1 MDILGNVFL
10 WICYASLG
18 ASLVAILLVAIKKG
32 VRQAISWRMHH
43 LLWFIVLA
51 RLMIP
56 VLPES
61 SFSLFTWISWASN
74 GLASNGISVVQPLS
88 ASTAPEVIQTE
99 PRGVPANTGLAVQ
112 GENGGGMQV
121 EAAEDNK
128 MGTAS
133 THAAYIQIL
142 AVVWLI
148 GVVILLARLF
158 IYLYNMHTKER
169 FLMRVT
175 DERVTTIMN
184 ACRERFGVKRE
195 MPVYTGTLAK
205 GPLISGIFSPWVY
218 CPRDVY
224 QSLSDAELYH
234 VFAHELAH
242 HKRKDLLW
250 SFLGS
255 LALAIHWMNPLVWV
269 WIRKMKA
276 DMELACDEYVLE
288 ILGEKESIP
297 YGMTLL
303 SFARQISEKR
313 PMPYPLYFHHSHH
326 SNQMKR
332 RIQMISTFKKG
343 SAKLSAVAIACGLVI
358 SAVTLTN
365 AAEPSTLQMPV
376 KQEDKM
382 RPLFGET
389 PVKGTNRLEKAEKL
403 AGFTFKV
410 PSYLPPE
417 VTYQNSIIYR
427 SEESEP
433 SDNSVLHFFQ
443 SPDTRLKIETS
454 TVERTRESLQV
465 RSEDGSTISTLSA
478 EEDLSANGKTVKVI
492 IRKTTSG
499 EGSIDQEVLYFWSDE
514 GLYYSIE
521 VDGHLENEEIVKIIG
536 SFQSPNEELRKRYVN
551 YNFMNSDI
559 LDLEDLEYFSEI
571 IGFAPVFPLDLP
583 SGYKATDAFVSK
595 KLNFSYPENEEDKHK
610 RTIHITFENPE
621 KPKTIVLFA
630 QIKDKSIVENMRK
643 TKKVPFE
650 RIDGV
655 KFEVPVTPLIISG
668 QEVFRTAPYK
678 IDDTMSTPKEKFNHT
693 YFWLKEDVCY
703 KVTFKEVEEE
713 VQQQVVA
720 ALVKEKAIEMHF

>member
-10 WICYASLG
+10 WMCYISLG
-18 ASLVAILLVAIKKG
+18 ASLVAILLVAMKKG
-32 VRQAISWRMHH
+32 VHKAISWRMHH

-61 SFSLFTWISWASN
+61 SFSLFTWISWAST
-74 GLASNGISVVQPLS
+74 SMSVEQPLS
-88 ASTAPEVIQTE
+88 FSAEPLLQTTTQSPAVISDLSHGSEHNENTPIQTE
-99 PRGVPANTGLAVQ
+99 VVKDEGITERSSSHP
-112 GENGGGMQV
+112 
-121 EAAEDNK
+121 
-128 MGTAS
+128 
-133 THAAYIQIL
+133 AYIQIM
-142 AVVWLI
+142 AVLWLI

-184 ACRERFGVKRE
+184 ACREKFGVKRQ

-205 GPLISGIFSPWVY
+205 GPLISGILSPWVY

-250 SFLGS
+250 SFIGS
-255 LALAIHWMNPLVWV
+255 LALAIHWMNPLVWL

-288 ILGEKESIP
+288 ILGEKEAIP

-313 PMPYPLYFHHSHH
+313 PMSYPLYFHHSHH
-326 SNQMKR
+326 INQMKR

-343 SAKLSAVAIACGLVI
+343 SARLSAVAIACGLVI

-365 AAEPSTLQMPV
+365 AAEPSTLRMPV
-376 KQEDKM
+376 KQDEKL
-382 RPLFGET
+382 RPLFEET
-389 PVKGTNRLEKAEKL
+389 AVKETNRLEKAEKL
-403 AGFTFKV
+403 AGFPFKV

-417 VTYQNSIIYR
+417 FTYQNSLIYHLG
-427 SEESEP
+427 ESEP
-433 SDNSVLHFFQ
+433 SDNGVFHYFKG
-443 SPDTRLKIETS
+443 PDTSFKIVTS
-454 TVERTRESLQV
+454 TIERTENSLHV
-465 RSEDGSTISTLSA
+465 KSEDGSILSTLSA

-492 IRKTTSG
+492 KRKTTYDKDSVG
-499 EGSIDQEVLYFWSDE
+499 QDLLYFWSDE

-521 VDGHLENEEIVKIIG
+521 GDSSFENEEIVKVIE
-536 SFQSPNEELRKRYVN
+536 SFQAPNEELRKRYVN
-551 YNFMNSDI
+551 YDILNYNI
-559 LDLEDLEYFSEI
+559 LDLEDVEYFSGI
-571 IGFAPVFPLDLP
+571 IGFAPAFPLELP
-583 SGYKATDAFVSK
+583 GGYKATDAYVNK
-595 KLNFSYPENEEDKHK
+595 KLNFSYPENEEDKQK
-610 RTIHITFENPE
+610 RTIHLTFENPE

-643 TKKVPFE
+643 TKKIPFE

-655 KFEVPVTPLIISG
+655 KFEVPVTSLNIGG
-668 QEVFRTAPYK
+668 QEVFRTVPYK
-678 IDDTMSTPKEKFNHT
+678 IDDTLSSPTDKYNHT
-693 YFWLKEDVCY
+693 YFWLKGDICY

-713 VQQQVVA
+713 AQQQMVA
-720 ALVKEKAIEMHF
+720 ALVKEKAIDLKK

>member
-1 MDILGNVFL
+1 MELLCQVFL
-10 WICYASLG
+10 WMCYASLG

-51 RLMIP
+51 RLLIP

-74 GLASNGISVVQPLS
+74 GISVTQPLFTS
-88 ASTAPEVIQTE
+88 IEPEVTQTG
-99 PRGVPANTGLAVQ
+99 PRVIPANIDLVEQ
-112 GENGGGMQV
+112 GENDGVMQV
-121 EAAEDNK
+121 EAVEDDK
-128 MGTAS
+128 MGAAS

-158 IYLYNMHTKER
+158 AYLYNMHTKER

-184 ACRERFGVKRE
+184 ACRVRFGVKRQI
-195 MPVYTGTLAK
+195 PVYTGTLAK

-218 CPRDVY
+218 CPREVY

-250 SFLGS
+250 SFIGS
-255 LALAIHWMNPLVWV
+255 IALAIHWMNPLVWV

-288 ILGEKESIP
+288 ILGEKEAIP

-326 SNQMKR
+326 IDQMKR

-343 SAKLSAVAIACGLVI
+343 SAKLSAVAIVCGLVI

-376 KQEDKM
+376 KQDEKM
-382 RPLFGET
+382 RPLFGGT

-403 AGFTFKV
+403 AGFPFKV
-410 PSYLPPE
+410 PSYLPRE
-417 VTYQNSIIYR
+417 VTYQNTNIYR
-427 SEESEP
+427 FEESEP
-433 SDNSVLHFFQ
+433 SDNGVVHYFRG
-443 SPDTRLKIETS
+443 PDARLLKIETS
-454 TVERTRESLQV
+454 TVERTQESLQV
-465 RSEDGSTISTLSA
+465 RSEDGSIISTLSA

-492 IRKTTSG
+492 KRKTTSG
-499 EGSIDQEVLYFWSDE
+499 DGSVDQDLLYFWSEE
-514 GLYYSIE
+514 GLYYFIE
-521 VDGHLENEEIVKIIG
+521 GYGLLENEEIVKIIE
-536 SFQSPNEELRKRYVN
+536 SFQAPNEELRKRYVN
-551 YNFMNSDI
+551 YDLLNNDI
-559 LDLEDLEYFSEI
+559 LDLEDLEYFSKM
-571 IGFAPVFPLDLP
+571 IGFAPVFPLNLP
-583 SGYKATDAFVSK
+583 SGYKATEAYVNK

-610 RTIHITFENPE
+610 RTIHIMFKNPD

-643 TKKVPFE
+643 TKKIPFE

-655 KFEVPVTPLIISG
+655 KFEVPVTTLNISG
-668 QEVFRTAPYK
+668 QEVFRTEPYK
-678 IDDTMSTPKEKFNHT
+678 IDDTLSSPTEKDNHT

-703 KVTFKEVEEE
+703 KVTFKEVEAE
-713 VQQQVVA
+713 VQQQLVA
-720 ALVKEKAIEMHF
+720 ALVKEKPIDLKK

>member
-1 MDILGNVFL
+1 MDILGNIFL
-10 WICYASLG
+10 WMCYASLE

-61 SFSLFTWISWASN
+61 SFSLFTWIS
-74 GLASNGISVVQPLS
+74 LASNGISVTPPLS
-88 ASTAPEVIQTE
+88 SSIEPEGTQTE
-99 PRGVPANTGLAVQ
+99 PRDIPANTDLAVE
-112 GENGGGMQV
+112 GENGGVMQV
-121 EAAEDNK
+121 EAVEDDK
-128 MGTAS
+128 MSAAS
-133 THAAYIQIL
+133 THGAYIQIL

-158 IYLYNMHTKER
+158 AYLYNMHTKER

-175 DERVTTIMN
+175 DERVLTIMN
-184 ACRERFGVKRE
+184 ACREKFGVKRQ

-234 VFAHELAH
+234 VFAHEIAH

-255 LALAIHWMNPLVWV
+255 IALAIHWMNPLVWV

-288 ILGEKESIP
+288 ILGEKEAIP

-326 SNQMKR
+326 LDQMKR

-365 AAEPSTLQMPV
+365 AAEPSTLQMPA
-376 KQEDKM
+376 KQDEKM
-382 RPLFGET
+382 RPLFGGS
-389 PVKGTNRLEKAEKL
+389 PVKGTNRLEKSEKL
-403 AGFTFKV
+403 AGFPFKV
-410 PSYLPPE
+410 PSYLPRE
-417 VTYQNSIIYR
+417 VTYQNSNIYH

-433 SDNSVLHFFQ
+433 SENSVFHFFR
-443 SPDTRLKIETS
+443 SPDARLLKIETS
-454 TVERTRESLQV
+454 TVERTQESLQV
-465 RSEDGSTISTLSA
+465 RSEDGSIISTLSA

-492 IRKTTSG
+492 KRKTTSG
-499 EGSIDQEVLYFWSDE
+499 DGSVHQDLLYFWSDE
-514 GLYYSIE
+514 GLYYFIE
-521 VDGHLENEEIVKIIG
+521 GYGLLENEEIVKIIE
-536 SFQSPNEELRKRYVN
+536 SFQAPNEELRKRYVN
-551 YNFMNSDI
+551 YDLVYNNNSINDF
-559 LDLEDLEYFSEI
+559 EDLEYFSEM
-571 IGFAPVFPLDLP
+571 IGFAPVFPLELP
-583 SGYKATDAFVSK
+583 SGYKATESYVSK
-595 KLNFSYPENEEDKHK
+595 KLNLSYPENEEDKRK

-621 KPKTIVLFA
+621 KANTIVLFA

-643 TKKVPFE
+643 TKKTPFE

-655 KFEVPVTPLIISG
+655 KFEVPVTSLNING

-678 IDDTMSTPKEKFNHT
+678 IDDTLSSPTEKDNHT

-703 KVTFKEVEEE
+703 KVTFKEVEAE
-713 VQQQVVA
+713 VQQQLVA
-720 ALVKEKAIEMHF
+720 ALVKEKPIDLKK

>member
-10 WICYASLG
+10 WMCYTSLG
-18 ASLVAILLVAIKKG
+18 ASLVAILLVAMKKG

-61 SFSLFTWISWASN
+61 SFSLFTWISWAST
-74 GLASNGISVVQPLS
+74 SMSVEQPLS
-88 ASTAPEVIQTE
+88 FSVEPLLQTNTQSPAVIPDVSHGSEHNENTPIQTE
-99 PRGVPANTGLAVQ
+99 AVKA
-112 GENGGGMQV
+112 EGM
-121 EAAEDNK
+121 
-128 MGTAS
+128 TAVS
-133 THAAYIQIL
+133 SHPAYIQIMS
-142 AVVWLI
+142 VVWLI

-158 IYLYNMHTKER
+158 TYLYNMHTKER

-184 ACRERFGVKRE
+184 ACREKFGVKRQ

-250 SFLGS
+250 SLLGS

-288 ILGEKESIP
+288 ILGEKEAIS

-326 SNQMKR
+326 IDQMKR

-343 SAKLSAVAIACGLVI
+343 SAKLSALAIVCGLVI
-358 SAVTLTN
+358 SAITLTN
-365 AAEPSTLQMPV
+365 AAEPSTLQIPV
-376 KQEDKM
+376 KQDEKM
-382 RPLFGET
+382 RPLFGGT

-403 AGFTFKV
+403 AGFPFKV
-410 PSYLPPE
+410 PSYLPRE
-417 VTYQNSIIYR
+417 VTYQSSNIYH

-433 SDNSVLHFFQ
+433 SNNGVFHFFRGPGT
-443 SPDTRLKIETS
+443 SFKIVTS
-454 TVERTRESLQV
+454 TVERTQGSLHV
-465 RSEDGSTISTLSA
+465 KSEDGSIISTLSA

-492 IRKTTSG
+492 KRKTPSDD
-499 EGSIDQEVLYFWSDE
+499 GSVDQDSLYFWKDE
-514 GLYYSIE
+514 GLYNSIE
-521 VDGHLENEEIVKIIG
+521 GYDLLENEEIVKVIE
-536 SFQSPNEELRKRYVN
+536 SFQAPSEELRKRYVN
-551 YNFMNSDI
+551 YDLLNNDI
-559 LDLEDLEYFSEI
+559 LDLDDLEYFSEM

-583 SGYKATDAFVSK
+583 SGYKATDAYVNK

-610 RTIHITFENPE
+610 RTIHIMFENPE

-650 RIDGV
+650 RIDGA
-655 KFEVPVTPLIISG
+655 KFEVPVTSLNISG
-668 QEVFRTAPYK
+668 QEVFRTVPYK
-678 IDDTMSTPKEKFNHT
+678 VDDTLSSPTEKYNHT
-693 YFWLKEDVCY
+693 YFWLKGDICY
-703 KVTFKEVEEE
+703 KVTFKEVEAE

-720 ALVKEKAIEMHF
+720 ALVKEKAIDLKK